1 MENDFEIKNFVIF
14 EEVQM
19 ILEGLMMTLN
29 GFFTRKKLFS
39 TL

>member
-14 EEVQM
+14 EEVPK

-29 GFFTRKKLFS
+29 GFFYKKKAL
-39 TL
+39 